1 MDRQNPADIIQ
12 MVDRMRENTAN
23 MRDNFQAMYA
33 LYILEYFSAKQA
45 DTTVMESK
53 RLDRAPDVYVSNRPQ
68 VYADKIV
75 GLLANAQAK
84 FEIPIDTQNKDKRK
98 RMSEAERAAYGIIN
112 AADERLARMGDV
124 KLQAAMSYYLAVFGL
139 APALMIVFK
148 DRENDNKTTFGG
160 QVFSPYDFM
169 WDYGSKGLSWA
180 CPVTYRS
187 QTSLEYDYN
196 KSFSGDDIN
205 LIPVYNFWDK
215 EQNRIIIQGEQV
227 DGFRH
232 GLGYVPF
239 QLAQSSQMP
248 HFHLKDQNC
257 SEHWYTGI
265 LESIKTIAPEFCRA
279 MSDYQHLTSLA
290 ADSPLYIF
298 AKGGAGKLA
307 LQDNPKTI
315 GGVSVFDADVVTDV
329 KESVPAQMTASSNYY
344 LQMILQEIN
353 NATLSNIAYGNFDS
367 SIPVGTTNMLMSA
380 TQSQMKRTQSGVEEA
395 MAWIVNEAM
404 SQYRSGD
411 FESVEVTGLQ
421 YSNKGQ
427 QMLRFSLDRSKIDEN
442 WRFKCRLIPD
452 LPQDETQNLNSA
464 VVATKNE
471 LVSKKYAQDKW
482 LNIEDTDQMADQI
495 ALEKADTNPIVQLTK
510 QLEALTRDDLEGN
523 KAAIMSMLM
532 MLNKSMADMQA
543 QLMGGGQ
550 MGGPGQPG
558 AQGGQQP
565 MMPGNG
571 AQLDRGAG
579 SQMPGPA
586 VPPEVSQAVSG
597 QGQQGVM

>member
-33 LYILEYFSAKQA
+33 LYILEYFSVKQA

-307 LQDNPKTI
+307 LQDNPKMI